1 MKGQP
6 RVLLVED
13 EEFVRESMIAILAE
27 EGFEV
32 RPAPDVPAA
41 REAFAREPVDVVL
54 TDLRL
59 PGADGMELV
68 SDPAIAASAA
78 PVIVITGHGTVDDA
92 VQAMRAGA
100 FDFLQ
105 KPVAPEQLVLAVR
118 RALEHGR
125 LRDEVDRLRSAARR
139 GRDER
144 ALVGDSAAMAEV
156 RRHIERVAATDATVL
171 VSGESGTG
179 KELVAAE
186 VHRLSAR
193 GDGPLVL
200 VNCAAVP
207 PSLFESEFFGH
218 RRGAF
223 SGAYADRTGRFAE
236 AAGGT
241 LVLDEVHTLPGEVQA
256 KLLRVLETGEYQM
269 VGESRTRVV
278 DVRIVAVTNADLA
291 GLVEKGEFR
300 SDLFFRLD
308 VFPIQ
313 VPSLRE
319 HPEDIPAIARE
330 LFARARARVG
340 SAGVPE
346 GVADDEALGVLSAY
360 DWPGNVRELRNVLER
375 ASILAAPGGR
385 VDADMLRGL
394 LGPGRRR
401 EPAPDGDFDL
411 RRKLE
416 RAERRFLEDALEAA
430 GGSKKEAARLLGVDP
445 KNLSYY
451 LRKHGLTDG
460 PR

>member
-1 MKGQP
+1 MKNP
-6 RVLLVED
+6 TRILLVED
-13 EEFVRESMIAILAE
+13 EEFVRESMLAVLTG

-32 RPAPDVPAA
+32 CAEESVDAA
-41 REAFAREPVDVVL
+41 LARFAREPVDVVL

-59 PGADGMELV
+59 PGKSGMDLV
-68 SDPAIAASAA
+68 AAPAIAESAA

-92 VQAMRAGA
+92 VQAMRSGA

-105 KPVAPEQLVLAVR
+105 KPIGPDQLLLAVR

-125 LRDEVDRLRSAARR
+125 LLGEVDRLRRVAKRVR
-139 GRDER
+139 GER
-144 ALVGDSAAMAEV
+144 ALVGSSAVMEDV
-156 RRHIERVAATDATVL
+156 RRMIEQVAATDATVL

-186 VHRLSAR
+186 LHRLSSRAEA
-193 GDGPLVL
+193 PLVL

-207 PSLFESEFFGH
+207 APLFESEFFGH

-223 SGAYADRTGRFAE
+223 SGAYDDRTGRFAE

-241 LVLDEVHTLPGEVQA
+241 LVLDEIHTLPAEVQA

-278 DVRIVAVTNADLA
+278 DVRIVAVTNADLKA
-291 GLVEKGEFR
+291 LVDDGSFR

-308 VFPIQ
+308 VFPIRI
-313 VPSLRE
+313 PPLRQ
-319 HPEDIPAIARE
+319 HSEDIPEISRE
-330 LFARARARVG
+330 LFARARARTSHG
-340 SAGVPE
+340 EVPVE
-346 GVADDEALGVLSAY
+346 LVDEEALAVLRDY

-375 ASILAAPGGR
+375 ASILAQRDGR
-385 VDADMLRGL
+385 LDAALLRSI
-394 LGPGRRR
+394 LGAAESRPR
-401 EPAPDGDFDL
+401 ADTDLDL
-411 RRKLE
+411 RKGLE
-416 RAERRFLEDALEAA
+416 SAERRFLEDALRSAQ
-430 GGSKKEAARLLGVDP
+430 GGKKEAARLLGIDP

-451 LRKHGLTDG
+451 LRKHGLTDES
-460 PR
+460 R